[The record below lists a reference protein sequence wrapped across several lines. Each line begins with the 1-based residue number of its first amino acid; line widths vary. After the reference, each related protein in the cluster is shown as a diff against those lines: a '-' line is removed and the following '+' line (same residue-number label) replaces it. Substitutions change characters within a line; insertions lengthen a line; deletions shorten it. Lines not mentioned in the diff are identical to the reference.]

1 VSVAETLSAEDAA
14 ARGIT
19 AVYFVVTPNREQ
31 LVELAGFIDG
41 SELRPTVD
49 RVFPVLMWERL
60 SRCGTRMSA
69 TMVMGWMVEAGR
81 GGGRPG
87 WSA

>member
-1 VSVAETLSAEDAA
+1 
-14 ARGIT
+14 
-19 AVYFVVTPNREQ
+19 VVDDD
-31 LVELAGFIDG
+31 LLHVLLGLA
-41 SELRPTVD
+41 
-49 RVFPVLMWERL
+49 VLMWERL

-69 TMVMGWMVEAGR
+69 TMVMDWMVEAGR